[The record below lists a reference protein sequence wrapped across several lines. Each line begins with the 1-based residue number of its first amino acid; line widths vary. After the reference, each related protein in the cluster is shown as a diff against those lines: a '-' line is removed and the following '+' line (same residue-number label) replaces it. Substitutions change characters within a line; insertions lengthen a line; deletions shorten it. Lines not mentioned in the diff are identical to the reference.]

1 MTVTKNLEEEVTL
14 RLQFE
19 SNLNKLSNQHREV
32 SIELTRTRQQ
42 LDVQIKMLEA
52 ANTVTAEHS
61 ARLLELTH
69 EKTERDLLL
78 QEL

>member
-32 SIELTRTRQQ
+32 SIELQRTKQQ
-42 LDVQIKMLEA
+42 LDVQVKML
-52 ANTVTAEHS
+52 
-61 ARLLELTH
+61 
-69 EKTERDLLL
+69 
-78 QEL
+78 Q